1 MLAGIITRL
10 GQYPRH
16 HDARRVLGVRPRG
29 TSFQTRIC
37 GLVLVATAVGL
48 LPAALA
54 ASPRLAVPGHP
65 ELGIAEPDVVTIELS
80 SVRCAPRRLVLAPG
94 TPVVLRLRNETGDK
108 ASLSAAEFFAASR
121 VDADGDPPVRD
132 GRVELAPHSTL
143 DVLVTPSAGRFS
155 MRCTHDIR
163 AASGPTGKIEVR

>member
-1 MLAGIITRL
+1 MLAGIITHL
-10 GQYPRH
+10 GKSSRH
-16 HDARRVLGVRPRG
+16 HNAKWVFGMRPRS
-29 TSFQTRIC
+29 TQTRIC
-37 GLVLVATAVGL
+37 GFVLVATAAAL

-65 ELGIAEPDVVTIELS
+65 ELGIAEPDVVAIELL
-80 SVRCAPRRLVLAPG
+80 SVRCTPSRLVLAPG

-108 ASLSAAEFFAASR
+108 ASLSAAEFFAAAQ
-121 VDADGDPPVRD
+121 VDANGNPPVRD

-155 MRCTHDIR
+155 VRCTHDIR
-163 AASGPTGKIEVR
+163 APSGPTGKIEVR